1 MSSPNPFPITIVN
14 NSGSSEEV
22 YITVKGINASI
33 SENKKQQFYNP
44 TAKVWS
50 DTAVATKL
58 SDLPK
63 NVINMPNIDSGI
75 VYLSFGEALK
85 FADRIS
91 PPNIGNPSDP
101 SFNVVYDKFE
111 ISFLPKDGFPFI
123 DITNV
128 DFFCVPLQLEEK
140 LPDGTI
146 YGPKGFAKS
155 RQEIFASFSNG
166 LDGHWKK
173 IIQQPKGKDVI
184 RIIAPN
190 KALVNLPDVIDNDFD
205 ATSFQA
211 YVDAVWEYYAEGK
224 GKSVEVDMSE
234 IAEFNPGYQDITFE
248 GVVKGGKFVFSEKG
262 GSGKLPSIS
271 FAKPSGSSQIK
282 GSVFGCENLF
292 AAPNKTPQSVPAKN
306 LGAAFNVG
314 ILAHP
319 SITDAIVTLMSPTSK
334 ISPNGKNWKTYKE
347 AKVFYTNTMKLKDGS
362 TLDCYNVYSKFIHAN
377 AIDNDDYGFAFDDVT
392 QSDSTLADKDATGA
406 IVTIQKLA

>member
-14 NSGSSEEV
+14 NSGSDKDIF
-22 YITVKGINASI
+22 ITIKGIDASI
-33 SENKKQQFYNP
+33 AENKKQQFYNP
-44 TAKVWS
+44 AAKKWS
-50 DTAVATKL
+50 DTATATTVTSK
-58 SDLPK
+58 SKETIID
-63 NVINMPNIDSGI
+63 MPNIDSGI
-75 VYLSFGEALK
+75 VYLSFGKALE

-101 SFNVVYDKFE
+101 SFDVVYDKFE
-111 ISFLPKDGFPFI
+111 ISFLPRDGFPFI

-128 DFFCVPLQLEEK
+128 DFFCVPLQLQET
-140 LPDGTI
+140 LPNGTTN
-146 YGPKGFAKS
+146 GPKGFATARQAIFKS
-155 RQEIFASFSNG
+155 FQDG

-190 KALVNLPDVIDNDFD
+190 KALVNLPNVIDNDFD
-205 ATSFQA
+205 ASSFQN
-211 YVDAVWEYYAEGK
+211 YVEAVWEYYAAGK
-224 GKSVEVDMSE
+224 NKSIEVDMSE
-234 IAEFNPGYQDITFE
+234 IAEFNPGYQGVIFE

-271 FAKPSGSSQIK
+271 FEKPVGSSQIK
-282 GSVFGCENLF
+282 GSIFGCADLF

-319 SITDAIVTLMSPTSK
+319 AIKDDVLFLVPSTSK
-334 ISPNGKNWKTYKE
+334 KEKNWLSYRGD
-347 AKVFYTNTMKLKDGS
+347 FYTNTMTLKDGS

-377 AIDNDDYGFAFDDVT
+377 AIDHEDYGFAFDDVT
-392 QSDSTLADKDATGA
+392 HSDSTLADRDAIGA
-406 IVTIQKLA
+406 IVTIQKLN